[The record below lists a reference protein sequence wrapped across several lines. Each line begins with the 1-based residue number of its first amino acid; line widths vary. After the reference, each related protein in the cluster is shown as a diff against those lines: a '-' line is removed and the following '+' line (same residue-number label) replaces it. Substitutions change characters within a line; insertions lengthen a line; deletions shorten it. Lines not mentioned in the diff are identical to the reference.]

1 MSVKKGLFNGLEI
14 MFKIVSALLHE
25 LFGGLRIST
34 LHVEMVGKSNRT
46 FH

>member
-14 MFKIVSALLHE
+14 MFKIVNALLHE